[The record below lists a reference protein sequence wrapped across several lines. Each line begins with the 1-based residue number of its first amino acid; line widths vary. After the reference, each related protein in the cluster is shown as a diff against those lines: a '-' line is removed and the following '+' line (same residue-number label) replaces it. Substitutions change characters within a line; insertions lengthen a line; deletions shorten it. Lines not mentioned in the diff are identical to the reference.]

1 MNSDENKLYI
11 KIIAL
16 DKIYNFVIEKFL
28 NWNYLGSQNIVVIT
42 QILKFEI

>member
-16 DKIYNFVIEKFL
+16 NEIYNFVVEVFE
-28 NWNYLGSQNIVVIT
+28 
-42 QILKFEI
+42 LKLFRVLKYCCKCTNFKI